1 MVIRDDKQ
9 TSILSGWIRLN
20 KFQRYRSLLCEKF
33 FSGFFFFCQ
42 KKEGPVCA
50 PLKTPHRKQIKW
62 VIDFIEICSVFDM
75 GE

>member
-1 MVIRDDKQ
+1 MDKVEQ
-9 TSILSGWIRLN
+9 ISTLQVTFVWEI
-20 KFQRYRSLLCEKF
+20 F
-33 FSGFFFFCQ
+33 FRFFFFCQ

>member
-1 MVIRDDKQ
+1 MDKVEQ
-9 TSILSGWIRLN
+9 ISTLQVTFVWEI
-20 KFQRYRSLLCEKF
+20 